1 MHFAFYSCI
10 HCFAKGSSSTLL
22 LFEPCLISAGVEW
35 NKSAKGKIIQQ
46 SYNFQLLAFLFAALW
61 SFYASQNVSSI
72 DLCNVEV
79 QFDID
84 SLYVILR
91 SKSQLVLLVVPC

>member
-1 MHFAFYSCI
+1 M
-10 HCFAKGSSSTLL
+10 SSGTR
-22 LFEPCLISAGVEW
+22 
-35 NKSAKGKIIQQ
+35 AKGKIIQQ
-46 SYNFQLLAFLFAALW
+46 SYNFQLLAFPFAALR